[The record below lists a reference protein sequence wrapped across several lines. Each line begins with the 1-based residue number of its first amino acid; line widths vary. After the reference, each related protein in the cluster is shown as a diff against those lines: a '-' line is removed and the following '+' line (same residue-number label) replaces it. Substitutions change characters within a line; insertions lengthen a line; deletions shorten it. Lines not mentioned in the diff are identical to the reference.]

1 MISVNTQRGDNLCVS
16 ILISSCMCYTAD
28 VKLINWTA
36 GSNEKKRPPE
46 NIFLNYAGR
55 YYMTRKGG
63 KWWNSKWARRWS
75 ARCDVNKSPDFYI
88 RNHKT
93 TAVIH
98 VYDLWINI
106 TGTRLRITHRINMFC
121 NICLRVAAAVIQLR
135 ANNTLFK
142 WFVLVFT
149 GFVCFF
155 KEWND
160 LFAVMTAVELNNLNN
175 ATVWRTDGVKAAASH
190 TEYVRISP
198 HGGLGSIHQKLVF
211 SLPRHQHMQ
220 MVWRCQS

>member
-1 MISVNTQRGDNLCVS
+1 MQEDIIWLEKVENDETVSERGDEALGVT
-16 ILISSCMCYTAD
+16 LIK
-28 VKLINWTA
+28 VLIFTF
-36 GSNEKKRPPE
+36 GIIKP
-46 NIFLNYAGR
+46 I
-55 YYMTRKGG
+55 
-63 KWWNSKWARRWS
+63 
-75 ARCDVNKSPDFYI
+75 
-88 RNHKT
+88 

-149 GFVCFF
+149 GFVCFC

-160 LFAVMTAVELNNLNN
+160 LFAVMRAVELNNLNN

-198 HGGLGSIHQKLVF
+198 HGGLGSIHQKLF
-211 SLPRHQHMQ
+211 FLFQGINTCRWFGDISLNSGGECYLPMCEMWSHLKLFLQYFR
-220 MVWRCQS
+220 S